1 MKRCCAVRGLVQRK
15 AGSRNSTTGRTMML
29 EVRQVT
35 SPLLLRKTLSC
46 LPFGERVKSFSKTLL
61 WSHAIVV
68 VAHES
73 TSMQT

>member
-1 MKRCCAVRGLVQRK
+1 MERRCTVWRLVQGEAR
-15 AGSRNSTTGRTMML
+15 GRDSTSGRTMML
-29 EVRQVT
+29 KIGQIT

-46 LPFGERVKSFSKTLL
+46 LPLGERVKSLSKTLL

>member
-1 MKRCCAVRGLVQRK
+1 MERCCAVRGLVQGK
-15 AGSRNSTTGRTMML
+15 AGGRNSTTGRTMML

-46 LPFGERVKSFSKTLL
+46 LPLGERVESLSKTLL
-61 WSHAIVV
+61 WSHAVVV

-73 TSMQT
+73 ASMQT